1 MQKHSSIRTASC
13 ALALKALKALK
24 ARSVNPTRVSTRLL
38 SLTTAGAYL
47 LRLKSRRKLH
57 DALRPSIV
65 IAFVILSQSLLLI

>member
-13 ALALKALKALK
+13 ALALKALK